1 MEALNLA
8 NGKRVDT
15 SKTTSQYTT
24 YHPQSNLILITLQN
38 TSSREGRA
46 NIDLSKA
53 KLENLTLIS
62 GHNNEENYRE
72 KVLQE
77 IDKYKQST
85 LNDRKW
91 GVNL

>member
-24 YHPQSNLILITLQN
+24 YHPQSNLILITILN
-38 TSSREGRA
+38 TSPREGRA

-53 KLENLTLIS
+53 KLDNLTLIS
-62 GHNNEENYRE
+62 GHNNEENYSE

-77 IDKYKQST
+77 IDEYKQSA
-85 LNDRKW
+85 LSDRRW